1 VRTLSVPFHDGAYQP
16 MNRAAV
22 TANANAKP
30 GKTYFISDKSK
41 QFLRKNCR
49 PNHVLTLVPR
59 KSGNRVRRERWW
71 SSAGEKPRPGAGSF
85 HPVAIRAAVE
95 ATRLLKPLVQ
105 RVARR
110 LGERAGRNVSER

>member
-1 VRTLSVPFHDGAYQP
+1 MSAAAPVCSELWMRIRR
-16 MNRAAV
+16 NR
-22 TANANAKP
+22 NELQLWEK
-30 GKTYFISDKSK
+30 KTDSIHSI
-41 QFLRKNCR
+41 
-49 PNHVLTLVPR
+49 VWLTLDER
-59 KSGNRVRRERWW
+59 RNRVRRERCW
-71 SSAGEKPRPGAGSF
+71 STAGVPRPGTGSL